1 MLKPIST
8 DEIIINLLLVNMSKE
23 ALVKEVF
30 DSVADKYDLMNSLMS
45 CGLHNIW
52 KKKFISMIEPYHT
65 HKLLDVAGG
74 TGDIAMGFLD
84 GGGGEAIICDINSKM
99 LLVGEKKRMDNGKF
113 NKYKEKLSTLC
124 ANVQKLPLEDQSFDR
139 VTISFGIRNV
149 DNIQIALDEMFRVLK
164 VGGKFLCMEL
174 LRPES
179 ETILR
184 QLYDFFSFNCIPAI
198 GRIIVGDEK
207 PYQYLVDSIRQ
218 FPKKSDFI
226 KMIESAGFE
235 MIKTNILI
243 PDVVAIYSAY
253 KLS

>member
-1 MLKPIST
+1 VLKPIST

-23 ALVKEVF
+23 AIVKEVF

-84 GGGGEAIICDINSKM
+84 SGGGEAVICDINSKM
-99 LLVGEKKRMDNGKF
+99 LLAGEKKRMDNGKF
-113 NKYKEKLSTLC
+113 NKYKGKLSTLC
-124 ANVQKLPLEDQSFDR
+124 ADVQQLPIENNSFDR

-149 DNIQIALDEMFRVLK
+149 DDINAALREMHRVLK
-164 VGGKFLCMEL
+164 VGGKFLCMEF
-174 LRPES
+174 LRPEA
-179 ETILR
+179 ETIMR
-184 QLYDFFSFNCIPAI
+184 RMYDFFSFHCIPAM

-218 FPKKSDFI
+218 FPKKDNFI

-243 PDVVAIYSAY
+243 PDVVAIYTVY